1 MLILESAYTA
11 PIVAFIAALVLFD
24 FMSRRARRRASH
36 EVRRHNLAARAKAR
50 RDRAPRGRQGD
61 QS

>member
-11 PIVAFIAALVLFD
+11 PIVAFIAVCILYD
-24 FMSRRARRRASH
+24 IMSRRARRRASH
-36 EVRRHNLAARAKAR
+36 EVRRHNLAVRAKAR
-50 RDRAPRGRQGD
+50 RDRALRRRWGD